1 MLGKAIKLNLE
12 DLIPFVAVEG
22 GVFLLYELIE
32 AIIMYTAKPS
42 TSGAVCGLIL
52 MAFGVMMNLFAG
64 AVYPSMNVEMLL
76 RYGVIRKTALL
87 ATLGSMTLNMAASM
101 ALAAFLGWVDGR
113 IAQAW
118 VNALPWVHEVES
130 IGPPWWFY
138 FVIGLGA
145 VCLALGAGAL
155 LQKFGRRAFWVGWG
169 AWMLLVVGINVVDMD
184 ALIESPAALPTVIG
198 LCVVSLVT
206 GCALTMRCT
215 VKN

>member
-1 MLGKAIKLNLE
+1 MLGKAIKMNLE

-32 AIIMYTAKPS
+32 AVVLYTVKPS

-64 AVYPSMNVEMLL
+64 AAYPSLNVEMLL
-76 RYGVIRKTALL
+76 RYGVTRKTALL
-87 ATLGSMTLNMAASM
+87 GTLGSMTLNMAVSM
-101 ALAAFLGWVDGR
+101 ALAAFLGWVDVG
-113 IAQAW
+113 IARAW

-130 IGPPWWFY
+130 IGPPWWLY
-138 FVIGLGA
+138 FAIGLGA
-145 VCLALGAGAL
+145 VCLALGMGAL

-184 ALIESPAALPTVIG
+184 ALMESPAALPTVIG

>member
-12 DLIPFVAVEG
+12 DLLPFVAVEG

-32 AIIMYTAKPS
+32 AIILYTVKPD
-42 TSGAVCGLIL
+42 TSGAICGLIL

-64 AVYPSMNVEMLL
+64 AAYPSLNVEMLL
-76 RYGVIRKTALL
+76 RYGVTRRTALL
-87 ATLGSMTLNMAASM
+87 ASLGSMILNMAVSM
-101 ALAAFLGWVDGR
+101 GLAAFLGWVDGR

-130 IGPPWWFY
+130 IGPPLWSY
-138 FVIGLGA
+138 FAIGLGV
-145 VCLALGAGAL
+145 VCLALGMGAL

-169 AWMLLVVGINVVDMD
+169 AWMLLVVGINVVDID
-184 ALIESPAALPTVIG
+184 AMIESPAAIPALIG
-198 LCVVSLVT
+198 LCVVSLIT